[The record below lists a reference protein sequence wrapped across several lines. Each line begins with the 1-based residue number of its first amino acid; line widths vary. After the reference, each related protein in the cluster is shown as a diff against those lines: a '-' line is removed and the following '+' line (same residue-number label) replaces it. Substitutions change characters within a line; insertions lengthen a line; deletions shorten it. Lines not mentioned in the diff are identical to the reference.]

1 MVLDAKETNNDYN
14 GMFQVS
20 PAGDDF
26 HKKRALI
33 HPFNIAEVVGS
44 FCVVNGLEI
53 LKIFTI
59 RIDLMI
65 LYGNSVIHLT
75 LFLVVRCQEVVK
87 ELDCLF
93 YGAPL

>member
-1 MVLDAKETNNDYN
+1 MDAKETNNDYN
-14 GMFQVS
+14 GMFPGS

-26 HKKRALI
+26 LKKRALI
-33 HPFNIAEVVGS
+33 HPFNVAEVVGS
-44 FCVVNGLEI
+44 FYIVKGLEI

-75 LFLVVRCQEVVK
+75 LILVVRCQEAEK